1 MTVFFI
7 PFKETS
13 DCFYTALCFFKITSE
28 TQLTTFKRAI
38 TNLKQS
44 KTDCKN
50 NMKLEEFY
58 SSLLQ
63 HVIIYD
69 RIYKNLSEKIK
80 VQKELKEYDRKL
92 QSPTHGNH

>member
-1 MTVFFI
+1 
-7 PFKETS
+7 
-13 DCFYTALCFFKITSE
+13 
-28 TQLTTFKRAI
+28 
-38 TNLKQS
+38 
-44 KTDCKN
+44 
-50 NMKLEEFY
+50 MKLEEFY